1 LKGFPRNSEAFITN
15 EIVLLE
21 TMGLQLHIFSA
32 FRGDSAGTQSI
43 VQQIKAPLQ
52 YLPEAGFTI
61 DRSFFIWMCVNLPRF
76 LPSHLRLF
84 SKRPLPYL
92 QAAWEAFRLSFR
104 CRSGFMP
111 WPKKVFYKDFLRAG
125 FIALQVIESGRIGRL
140 HAHFCHGSTT
150 MTLFASRMAGVPFSF
165 TAHAKDIY
173 LPKLNPGDLLQIK
186 MRRAQFVVTCTG
198 ANKQYLEEAC
208 SDGAPVHTIY
218 HGVDTARFHPSQDG
232 EPDPPVILSVG
243 RFVEKKGFPFLVQ
256 ACRILKDHGH
266 QFQCR
271 IVGEPDEQSG
281 LVRQLIFRSALED
294 RIVIEPGVTQD
305 ELRALYQQATMF
317 VLPCQIVDNGD
328 RDGIPN
334 VLAEAMASGLPVVS
348 TDISGIPEL
357 VVHRDNGLLVSQRD
371 VHALAKAMEELLADA
386 QLRRRLGQAGRDT
399 ICRIFDSATTTK
411 QLHSLFESPARGE
424 ATVQKESHA
433 ACC

>member
-1 LKGFPRNSEAFITN
+1 V
-15 EIVLLE
+15 IV
-21 TMGLQLHIFSA
+21 
-32 FRGDSAGTQSI
+32 
-43 VQQIKAPLQ
+43 
-52 YLPEAGFTI
+52 
-61 DRSFFIWMCVNLPRF
+61 
-76 LPSHLRLF
+76 
-84 SKRPLPYL
+84 
-92 QAAWEAFRLSFR
+92 
-104 CRSGFMP
+104 
-111 WPKKVFYKDFLRAG
+111 
-125 FIALQVIESGRIGRL
+125 SGRIGHL

-150 MTLFASRMAGVPFSF
+150 MTMFASRMAGIPFSF

-186 MRRAQFVVTCTG
+186 MRRAQFVATCTG

-208 SDGAPVHTIY
+208 SDAAPVYTVY
-218 HGVDTARFHPSQDG
+218 HGVDTARFHPSPEG
-232 EPDPPVILSVG
+232 EPDVPVILSVG

-281 LVRQLIFRSALED
+281 LVRQLIFQSALED

-305 ELRALYQQATMF
+305 ELRALYRQATMF
-317 VLPCQIVDNGD
+317 VLPCQIVGNGD

-334 VLAEAMASGLPVVS
+334 VLAEAMATGLPVVS

-357 VVHRDNGLLVSQRD
+357 VVHRDNGLLVAQRD
-371 VHALAKAMEELLADA
+371 VQALAKAMEELLADG

-399 ICRIFDSATTTK
+399 ICRIFDSTTTTR